1 MVQGCGAARI
11 PAAPLQ
17 SGAYSTQALGQ
28 RHGGQGHGEILH
40 EVSIIIVLSPGNND
54 DISPQME
61 EILFDVASP
70 HYYGHTLSLPMHLCG
85 QSFRDLVA
93 AFKTDAGVAYTS
105 YGEEFPEFV
114 AVSHTR
120 MYQTQAKNWLNDKA
134 LEDIR
139 LMQAGDRI

>member
-1 MVQGCGAARI
+1 MVT
-11 PAAPLQ
+11 
-17 SGAYSTQALGQ
+17 S
-28 RHGGQGHGEILH
+28 
-40 EVSIIIVLSPGNND
+40 SPE
-54 DISPQME
+54 ME
-61 EILFDVASP
+61 EIMFDVASP

-85 QSFRDLVA
+85 QSFKDLVA

-105 YGEEFPEFV
+105 YGEQFPEFV

-139 LMQAGDRI
+139 LMRAEYKIYFYPEFQHSVQCQGRLCA